1 MRPLLKR
8 PWTIVAACI
17 GLVWMLAGCDLA
29 DEDDLGELPGSWRA
43 TDLSVDGISVKEQL
57 DTQYDRLV
65 LTLRRGAEG
74 GEFFTFI
81 GREQETD
88 DDLRRGAE
96 GGEFF
101 TFIGRE
107 QETDDDLIVQGTF
120 DVDGDELTLFP
131 DTTSPIEF
139 DYAISD
145 TADATLRLRAEE
157 GASEDL
163 ILDLLRLP
171 IRGAVDR
178 VDLYLSKRPRPVSNP
193 ISR

>member
-88 DDLRRGAE
+88 DDL
-96 GGEFF
+96 
-101 TFIGRE
+101 
-107 QETDDDLIVQGTF
+107 IVQGTF

-145 TADATLRLRAEE
+145 TADAILRLRAEE

-171 IRGAVDR
+171 IRGAVDQ